1 MIADLDDHLPAIR
14 QGDAAAFARWMASA
28 EPTLRLSLRSFA
40 TTIDVES
47 ILQEALLRTWSY
59 APRVVSDGK
68 PNALFRVALRIGR
81 NLAVSERRRRRPMTG
96 IGAGAG
102 NDETLLALV
111 DETPPQFVDPLLL
124 ARVRECHARL
134 PDKPRQA
141 LAARLESQGA
151 DADEDLAARLEMR
164 LNTFL
169 QNFTRARKMLIECLR
184 AMGIDPTEL
193 A

>member
-1 MIADLDDHLPAIR
+1 MNDDTDLHLPAIR
-14 QGDAAAFARWMASA
+14 EGDAEAFARWMSTV

-40 TTIDVES
+40 ASVDVES
-47 ILQEALLRTWSY
+47 VLQEALLRTWSY
-59 APRVVSDGK
+59 APRVVPDGK
-68 PNALFRVALRIGR
+68 PNALFRVALRIAR
-81 NLAVSERRRRRPMTG
+81 NLAVSEKRRLRPT
-96 IGAGAG
+96 AG
-102 NDETLLALV
+102 DDDTLLALT
-111 DETPPQFVDPLLL
+111 DDTPPRFVDPMLL

-169 QNFTRARKMLIECLR
+169 QNFTRARKMLVECLR